1 MKAIHS
7 LLLTSTAAVLAA
19 CGPANSQA
27 PGGAGMP
34 PPEVDV
40 VTVGAGS
47 VTLTEDLPGRVQ
59 AIRSAQIRARVEGVV
74 EKRLFTEGSDVK
86 AGSSLFLIDART
98 YQAAA
103 DSAAADLALAK
114 LTVERYQP
122 LLAVKAVSQQ
132 EYDTAL
138 AKQKQAAAALAKA
151 ALDLENATVPAPISG
166 RIGRALVTEGALV
179 GKNEATQMALIEQL
193 DPIYVDFTQSGSE
206 LLRLKR
212 AFQSG
217 KLQSSK
223 EVKVSLLLEDGSA
236 YGPQGRLTFT
246 DLAMDPNTGAVTLRA
261 EFPNPKHDLLPGM
274 FVRVRFPQGNM
285 ANAISVPQRAV
296 QTSAVGQQVLIVSA
310 EGKVEPRPVKTGG
323 MSGGDWII
331 NDGLAGGEQ
340 VIVDGLQKARPGS
353 QVKAMPWHPAEAKP
367 AAVQKAN

>member
-1 MKAIHS
+1 M
-7 LLLTSTAAVLAA
+7 
-19 CGPANSQA
+19 
-27 PGGAGMP
+27 
-34 PPEVDV
+34 
-40 VTVGAGS
+40 
-47 VTLTEDLPGRVQ
+47 
-59 AIRSAQIRARVEGVV
+59 
-74 EKRLFTEGSDVK
+74 
-86 AGSSLFLIDART
+86 
-98 YQAAA
+98 
-103 DSAAADLALAK
+103 
-114 LTVERYQP
+114 
-122 LLAVKAVSQQ
+122 
-132 EYDTAL
+132 
-138 AKQKQAAAALAKA
+138 
-151 ALDLENATVPAPISG
+151 
-166 RIGRALVTEGALV
+166 
-179 GKNEATQMALIEQL
+179 
-193 DPIYVDFTQSGSE
+193 
-206 LLRLKR
+206 LRLKR